1 MIAKSRRLE
10 VRQCKQG
17 TLDTIL
23 TLPIH
28 GRIIAMTALPAAQ
41 PNKPQ
46 CVFFLTERFQ
56 YALIGYDVTQTP
68 YPVRTYASGSFP
80 EGVTMGRTTEHPL
93 LAMHPTC
100 LALHLF
106 RGFVTILPLQGNQLQ
121 RPFHVRVEQA
131 HKILALCFLIMT
143 THEPQLCILYQSQAH
158 QHVTSAKIVGQELHF
173 QGIQSRVD
181 GGSAILL
188 PVPPLGQDTIGG
200 VLVIGQMQWTYLHL
214 NGTTKV
220 VPIRQALF
228 LCAAT
233 LPAQPLPRYLL
244 ADEFGNWHVLTLL
257 VENEKIMALQRDVL
271 GSCTLCHSLVVLE
284 DGLVF
289 AGSRVGDSQLLQIHP
304 EPVEDAFLSVVEEYT
319 QLGPILDLDSNGPV
333 VVTASGSSQFGSL
346 RLVRNG
352 IGMNEYAAVEMPAIQ
367 NMFRLKVSENED
379 QYLVQSFVGETRVLG
394 VVEREEG
401 ATLEEVWLAG
411 LDSQS
416 SSLYVGNVTGGAWIQ
431 ITESAVRLCTAEA
444 VLDTWVAEK
453 PITVATANPAGQIA
467 VALQGGLLQYLVV
480 GDDSKLK
487 VMTSK
492 SLEKDVSC
500 LTLDPLTSDAMETDS
515 TVSAKLVGVGLWD
528 EFKVRLLALDSL
540 EESLCLELSEV
551 YESEHDERHHRLNM
565 MARSLCFITLELDSN
580 RSVNVDMLFVG
591 LGDGTLISFALSQ
604 GTGVVSAHSRKE
616 VCLGTQRIDLVP
628 LHTEEGG
635 TCVLATGDR
644 PTVIYLAG
652 LSNNNPKLCYS
663 NVNLSGSD
671 EEDRSQQTIAVN
683 VATPFVSPKIFET
696 MGSQHYS
703 LCVADDAYLR
713 LGVIDD
719 IQKLHVTTCRLGM
732 APRRIVHC
740 PEGRLFA
747 VGCLESGI
755 KHLGV
760 LQEDDEASMG
770 NCIRILDDTTFDD
783 LERIDL
789 EPFEMI
795 LSMVYVSLQ
804 VGNETSPF
812 LLVGTAYALPSEDEP
827 TRGRILVY
835 TCQPQENTTAAT
847 DDSRAIRPV
856 AEFIASG
863 AVYSLC
869 QFYDGMALCTVGS
882 KTMVCRLIREAGL
895 FRFEF
900 VGRGHHGNILS
911 LFVKSLAKRTP
922 TSDGLQDGENS
933 KAPATL
939 MDVSEHNESK
949 GESKEEEQ
957 FAIVGDLMRSISLVQ
972 YYPEHKTLEEIARDF
987 NSNWTTAIEM
997 LHANVYLGA
1006 ENWNNLFCLRRNTAS
1021 TSAEVQC
1028 RLETVGEYHL
1038 GEMCNKFLPGSLVM
1052 PVSSSKSK
1060 QRTTPESPSK
1070 ANRAAARKP
1079 PVVTGSQTLFGTVDG
1094 TLGVILGLDG
1104 KTAAFFSCLE
1114 RAMSSTIQPVGDLE
1128 HRMFR
1133 AVQANHRVH
1142 PAHGFIDG
1150 DLIESFLDLDQT
1162 LMEKVVT
1169 AMNRDGGW
1177 EADDEDAAMM
1187 PVRESGESENDHMDL
1202 SVDDVVTMVEEMTML
1217 H

>member
-1 MIAKSRRLE
+1 MA
-10 VRQCKQG
+10 
-17 TLDTIL
+17 
-23 TLPIH
+23 
-28 GRIIAMTALPAAQ
+28 ALPSSEAKLQ
-41 PNKPQ
+41 R
-46 CVFFLTERFQ
+46 VFFLTERFQ
-56 YALIGYDVTQTP
+56 YALISYDPTQKP
-68 YPVRTYASGSFP
+68 YPVITHASGSFQ
-80 EGVTMGRTTEHPL
+80 EGANLGRTSENPL
-93 LAMHPTC
+93 LAVDSSARC

-106 RGFVTILPLQGNQLQ
+106 RGFLTILPYQNHKLQ

-131 HKILALCFLIMT
+131 HKILAICFMITNSNMV
-143 THEPQLCILYQSQAH
+143 PQLCILYQSHAH
-158 QHVTSAKIVGQELHF
+158 QHVTSARIVGQELQF
-173 QGIQSRVD
+173 QGVKSRVD
-181 GGSAILL
+181 GGSALLL
-188 PVPPLGQDTIGG
+188 PVPPTGGESIGG
-200 VLVIGQMQWTYLHL
+200 VVVIGQMQWTYLHL
-214 NGTTKV
+214 NGTNKV

-228 LCAAT
+228 LCAEE
-233 LPAQPLPRYLL
+233 LPAQPMPRFLL
-244 ADEFGNWHVLTLL
+244 ADEFGNWHVLTILL
-257 VENEKIMALQRDVL
+257 ESDKVVALQRDVL
-271 GSCTLCHSLVVLE
+271 GSCTLCSLLVYLE
-284 DGLVF
+284 EGLVF
-289 AGSRVGDSQLLQIHP
+289 GGSRVGDSQLIQMHDQ
-304 EPVEDAFLSVVEEYT
+304 PVNDAFLSVVEEYT

-367 NMFRLKVSENED
+367 NMFRLRHSDQKED

-394 VVEREEG
+394 VVEREDVG
-401 ATLEEVWLAG
+401 STLEEVWLAG

-416 SSLYVGNVTGGAWIQ
+416 TSLYVGNVADGAWVQ
-431 ITESAVRLCTAEA
+431 ITESSVRLCTADS
-444 VLDTWVAEK
+444 VLDTWVSDK
-453 PITVATANPAGQIA
+453 PITVATANQAGQIA
-467 VALQGGLLQYLVV
+467 VALQGGLLHYLTVIE
-480 GDDSKLK
+480 GSKLQ
-487 VMTSK
+487 VVASK
-492 SLEKDVSC
+492 SMETEVSC

-515 TVSAKLVGVGLWD
+515 AVAAKLLGVGVWD

-540 EESLCLELSEV
+540 DEALSLHLSEG
-551 YESEHDERHHRLNM
+551 SEGENDDRQQRLNM
-565 MARSLCFITLELDSN
+565 MARSLCFITLDLDSN
-580 RSVNVDMLFVG
+580 KSVSVDMLFIG
-591 LGDGTLISFALSQ
+591 LGDGTLISFALSHSK
-604 GTGVVSAHSRKE
+604 GVVSAHSRKE

-628 LHTEEGG
+628 LETEEGG
-635 TCVLATGDR
+635 ACVLATGDR

-671 EEDRSQQTIAVN
+671 EDDKDRSQQTIAVN
-683 VATPFVSPKIFET
+683 VATPFVSPKIFDT

-703 LCVADDAYLR
+703 LCVADDAFLR

-835 TCQPQENTTAAT
+835 TCQSQENTTSAT

-856 AEFIASG
+856 AEFITSG
-863 AVYSLC
+863 AVYSMC

-882 KTMVCRLIREAGL
+882 KTMVCRLIKEAGV
-895 FRFEF
+895 FRLEF

-911 LFVKSLAKRTP
+911 LFVKSQAKRTP
-922 TSDGLQDGENS
+922 ASDASQEADKKAPVTLMEVSENS
-933 KAPATL
+933 
-939 MDVSEHNESK
+939 ESK
-949 GESKEEEQ
+949 AETKEEEKL
-957 FAIVGDLMRSISLVQ
+957 AIVGDLMRSISLVQ

-997 LHANVYLGA
+997 LHDNVYLGA

-1028 RLETVGEYHL
+1028 RLETVGEFHL
-1038 GEMCNKFLPGSLVM
+1038 GEMCNKFLQGSLVM

-1060 QRTTPESPSK
+1060 QRATPESPSK
-1070 ANRAAARKP
+1070 SNRVAARRP
-1079 PVVTGSQTLFGTVDG
+1079 PVTTGSQTLFGTVDG

-1104 KTAAFFSCLE
+1104 KTAMFYSCLE
-1114 RAMSSTIQPVGDLE
+1114 RAMSTTIKSVGDLD
-1128 HRMFR
+1128 HRLFR
-1133 AVQANHRVH
+1133 AVQANQRVH

-1150 DLIESFLDLDQT
+1150 DLIESFLDLDQA

-1169 AMNRDGGW
+1169 EMNRDGGW
-1177 EADDEDAAMM
+1177 EADDEDTAMI
-1187 PVRESGESENDHMDL
+1187 PVRENSSGNEADLERGDL
-1202 SVDDVVTMVEEMTML
+1202 SVEDVVTMVEEMTML

>member
-1 MIAKSRRLE
+1 MEI
-10 VRQCKQG
+10 RQWKQG
-17 TLDTIL
+17 TLDLIL

-28 GRIIAMTALPAAQ
+28 GRIIAMTALPSLEQ
-41 PNKPQ
+41 QQ

-56 YALIGYDVTQTP
+56 YAVIGYDVTQTP
-68 YPVRTYASGSFP
+68 YPIQTYASGSFS

-106 RGFVTILPLQGNQLQ
+106 RGFVTILPYQGKQLQ

-131 HKILALCFLIMT
+131 HKILALCFLQNT
-143 THEPQLCILYQSQAH
+143 TAEPHLCILYQSQAH
-158 QHVTSAKIVGQELHF
+158 QHVTTAKIVGQELHF
-173 QGIQSRVD
+173 QGLQSRVD
-181 GGSAILL
+181 GGSALLL
-188 PVPPLGQDTIGG
+188 PVPPLGSDPIGG

-214 NGTTKV
+214 NGTAKV

-228 LCAAT
+228 LCAT
-233 LPAQPLPRYLL
+233 PLPEPHKYLL

-257 VENEKIMALQRDVL
+257 VENDKIVALQRDVL

-289 AGSRVGDSQLLQIHP
+289 AGSRVGDSQLLQIHA
-304 EPVEDAFLSVVEEYT
+304 EPVDDAYLSVLEEYT
-319 QLGPILDLDSNGPV
+319 QLGPILDLDSHGPV

-367 NMFRLKVSENED
+367 NMFRLKVSEHED

-394 VVEREEG
+394 VAEREEG

-416 SSLYVGNVTGGAWIQ
+416 SSLYVGNVKGGTWIQ
-431 ITESAVRLCTAEA
+431 ITDTAVRLCTAET

-480 GDDSKLK
+480 GDDNTLK
-487 VMTSK
+487 VMTAK
-492 SLEKDVSC
+492 SMGKDVSC

-515 TVSAKLVGVGLWD
+515 AVSAKLIGVGLWD

-540 EESLCLELSEV
+540 EETLCLELAE
-551 YESEHDERHHRLNM
+551 ESENDERHHRLNM

-580 RSVNVDMLFVG
+580 RSVSVDMLFVG

-604 GTGVVSAHSRKE
+604 GKGVVSAHSRKE

-663 NVNLSGSD
+663 NVNLSSSD
-671 EEDRSQQTIAVN
+671 EEDRSEQTIAVN

-760 LQEDDEASMG
+760 LQEDDETSMG

-795 LSMVYVSLQ
+795 LSMVYVSLK
-804 VGNETSPF
+804 VGSETSPF

-835 TCQPQENTTAAT
+835 TCQPQENTTSAS

-882 KTMVCRLIREAGL
+882 KTMVCRLVKEAGL

-922 TSDGLQDGENS
+922 TSDGSPDGD
-933 KAPATL
+933 KTPATL

-949 GESKEEEQ
+949 AESKEEEQ

-972 YYPEHKTLEEIARDF
+972 YYPEHSSLEEIARDF

-1021 TSAEVQC
+1021 TSPEVQC

-1038 GEMCNKFLPGSLVM
+1038 GEMCNTFLPGSLVM
-1052 PVSSSKSK
+1052 PVGK
-1060 QRTTPESPSK
+1060 QSNKPRTTTPESP
-1070 ANRAAARKP
+1070 AHRVAARKP

-1104 KTAAFFSCLE
+1104 RTAAFLSCLE
-1114 RAMSSTIQPVGDLE
+1114 RALSSTIKPVGDLE
-1128 HRMFR
+1128 HRLFR
-1133 AVQANHRVH
+1133 AVQANHRIH

-1150 DLIESFLDLDQT
+1150 DLIESFLDLDPA

-1177 EADDEDAAMM
+1177 DAGEEDAAMM
-1187 PVRESGESENDHMDL
+1187 SIQESGENEGDRIDL
-1202 SVDDVVTMVEEMTML
+1202 TVDDVVTLVEEMTML